1 MIKLLLATLLLST
14 PVLADD
20 PPTRE
25 DIPGESL
32 CAVVDYE
39 LRQAVG
45 FKIITAEEANDIL
58 LRCLVNYS

>member
-25 DIPGESL
+25 DIPGDTL

-39 LRQAVG
+39 LKQAVG
-45 FKIITAEEANDIL
+45 FNIITAEEANDIM